1 MEILIFLF
9 VIIFGLW
16 AFTGFATPGM
26 IDEDGYVDHL
36 HIFRGYHKH
45 KEIKAAV
52 EAERRAD
59 AIRYELARQS
69 LEKEEKEEKE
79 KNNTETRLLNEI
91 AALRKEIKDLKQSR

>member
-1 MEILIFLF
+1 MEIFVFLF

-45 KEIKAAV
+45 KEIKAEL
-52 EAERRAD
+52 EAIHKA
-59 AIRYELARQS
+59 
-69 LEKEEKEEKE
+69 
-79 KNNTETRLLNEI
+79 NEI
-91 AALRKEIKDLKQSR
+91 AALRKEIENLKNKKS

>member
-1 MEILIFLF
+1 MECFIILFI
-9 VIIFGLW
+9 IIFGLW

-59 AIRYELARQS
+59 AIRYEMARQS
-69 LEKEEKEEKE
+69 LAKEKETD
-79 KNNTETRLLNEI
+79 TETRLMNEI
-91 AALRKEIKDLKQSR
+91 IALRKEIENLKNTQS

>member
-1 MEILIFLF
+1 MECFIILF

-26 IDEDGYVDHL
+26 IDEDDYVDHL

-45 KEIKAAV
+45 KEIKAEL
-52 EAERRAD
+52 EAQRKANET
-59 AIRYELARQS
+59 RQV
-69 LEKEEKEEKE
+69 LEKE

-91 AALRKEIKDLKQSR
+91 AALRKEIEDLKQSR

>member
-1 MEILIFLF
+1 MEIFIFLF

-45 KEIKAAV
+45 KEIKAEL
-52 EAERRAD
+52 EAIHKANET
-59 AIRYELARQS
+59 RQT
-69 LEKEEKEEKE
+69 LEKE

-91 AALRKEIKDLKQSR
+91 AALRKEIEDLKRVR

>member
-26 IDEDGYVDHL
+26 IDEDGFVDHL

-45 KEIKAAV
+45 KEIKAEL
-52 EAERRAD
+52 EAQRKANE
-59 AIRYELARQS
+59 IRYELARQS
-69 LEKEEKEEKE
+69 LTKEKE
-79 KNNTETRLLNEI
+79 TDSETRLMNEI
-91 AALRKEIKDLKQSR
+91 IAIS